1 MKHGPDV
8 ARWVEWGTRRPV
20 WFIKE
25 RLWGWVGREK
35 HWEGRQTGNYLIRGN
50 PKDGTGSWHI
60 IWLGINT
67 SDNKEK
73 EKHDSSVLTDAS
85 RLPLAL
91 EQSFWL
97 KCSVFIRT
105 NFLKIDEAPGRM

>member
-73 EKHDSSVLTDAS
+73 WSGQPSKQYFEPRPS
-85 RLPLAL
+85 RAL
-91 EQSFWL
+91 KRHNS
-97 KCSVFIRT
+97 K
-105 NFLKIDEAPGRM
+105 